1 MAKNLETATGRIF
14 EIDDAASVSIAHPAE
29 EDYLDYVE
37 SMGIDLDERP
47 ELEGNVF
54 LGIGVDEPEFV
65 IHGAPQD
72 IETLLRKLSDSCSGI
87 R

>member
-1 MAKNLETATGRIF
+1 
-14 EIDDAASVSIAHPAE
+14 
-29 EDYLDYVE
+29 
-37 SMGIDLDERP
+37 MGIDLDERP

-72 IETLLRKLSDSCSGI
+72 VETLLRKLSDSCSGI